1 MKRIITLSLTAAIA
15 LGLLAGCG
23 EPSQDGSTESDM
35 PVEITGTAEHLNIL
49 LPAGAD
55 SSIVSE
61 HADAFCAALAAEMEN
76 RGWEIG
82 EITVATAATDALSGK
97 ALDDGTADV
106 AILPASQYFTYADDA
121 TLLMSATQK
130 GISVS
135 STDATKWNGS
145 VDAPTYTDA
154 DVPYG
159 RTLIC
164 TTMSETGQALAQ
176 SAKNGT
182 LTWEDLS
189 AAQWIYP
196 KADSSSDFI
205 YPDLWLSATFDK
217 TMNDLPNV
225 RSVDGYGVLFAEAS
239 SGEADVIVMAADKRI
254 DYATAWQLSEDDMD
268 YTGKLGFGQDDSIF
282 NEIQVIGVTEPI
294 YGDVMALRTEESPY
308 SDADFQNALIDAMD
322 ALKNNEHARALWEC
336 CGYTGFTASGDSHYD
351 NIRNLTVFGAGD

>member
-23 EPSQDGSTESDM
+23 KPAQDGSTDSNT
-35 PVEITGTAEHLNIL
+35 PVEITGTADHLNIL

-55 SSIVSE
+55 SGIVSE

-82 EITVATAATDALSGK
+82 EITLDTAATDALSGK

-106 AILPASQYFTYADDA
+106 AILPASQYFTYSDSA
-121 TLLMSATQK
+121 TLLMTATQK

-135 STDATKWNGS
+135 STDPSDWNGS
-145 VDAPTYTDA
+145 VDAPAYTDA

-176 SAKNGT
+176 AAKNGT

-189 AAQWIYP
+189 AAEWIYP

-205 YPDLWLSATFDK
+205 YADLWLSETFEK
-217 TMNDLPNV
+217 TMDDLPNV
-225 RSVDGYGVLFAEAS
+225 RSVDGYGVLFAEAA
-239 SGEADVIVMAADKRI
+239 SGDADVVVIAADKRI
-254 DYATAWQLSEDDMD
+254 DYADAWQLSKDDMD
-268 YTGKLGFGQDDSIF
+268 HTGKLGFGHEDSIF
-282 NEIQVIGVTEPI
+282 NEIQAIGVTEPI

-308 SDADFQNALIDAMD
+308 SDADFQSALIGAMD
-322 ALKNNEHARALWEC
+322 ALKNNDDARALWEC
-336 CGYTGFTASGDSHYD
+336 CGYTGFTASGDSHYS
-351 NIRNLTVFGAGD
+351 NISGLTVFGAGD